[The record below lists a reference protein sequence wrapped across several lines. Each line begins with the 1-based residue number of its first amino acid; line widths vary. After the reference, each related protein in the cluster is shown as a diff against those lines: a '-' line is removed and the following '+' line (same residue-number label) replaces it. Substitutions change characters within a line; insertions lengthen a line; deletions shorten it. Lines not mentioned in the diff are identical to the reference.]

1 MRHTPAGEPCWTPA
15 DRDPARI
22 PAAPVPPHRVRGVLT
37 ADVTVVGAG
46 LAGLATAYYLADR
59 NPSLDILVADAERP
73 AAGASGRGTGLLGP
87 RVGPAIDKAVRLYGP
102 STARRMYLASVD
114 AVDRVV
120 ELCARLGTP
129 CGLRTGEQLV
139 ASRAAPGLVA
149 LSRQAESY
157 RSLGLDVPV
166 LSAAGIHDRLDV
178 PYHAG
183 LLYRSATLDPAA
195 LSGALA
201 RACAAKG
208 VRFFGNSPLLAIRSS
223 AAATGGGKGATQ
235 LVFPGGTVWTRK
247 AVLAVNAA
255 AGSLGLPVGTVLPLR
270 VHAIATAPLA
280 TEAREALGG
289 RTGCALIDAHPLAP
303 YFRLSHDGR
312 LVMGGGRTVLATA
325 PDRACSTGVWGW
337 LEERL
342 RLLHPN
348 VSEVQ
353 VTHRWSGTIGMTGDG
368 LPVVGPLPGSP
379 DVWYIG
385 GCCGHGLAMSVAH
398 GAHTA
403 AMLDGGDAAHQ
414 LPWHRSQ
421 APRIP
426 VRGPARA
433 LLRAHL
439 RMLERGARRAA

>member
-1 MRHTPAGEPCWTPA
+1 MRHPPAGEPCWAPA
-15 DRDPARI
+15 DRDPAGP
-22 PAAPVPPHRVRGVLT
+22 PAALAPPHRVLGVVT

-46 LAGLATAYYLADR
+46 LAGLATAYYLAER
-59 NPSLDILVADAERP
+59 SPSLDILVVDAERP

-87 RVGPAIDKAVRLYGP
+87 RVGPAIDKAVRRYGP

-139 ASRAAPGLVA
+139 ASRAAAGLVA

-178 PYHAG
+178 PFHAG

-208 VRFFGNSPLLAIRSS
+208 VRFLGNSPLLAIRSG
-223 AAATGGGKGATQ
+223 AAAGGGDGAT
-235 LVFPGGTVWTRK
+235 LVFPGGTVRTGK

-280 TEAREALGG
+280 AEAREALGG
-289 RTGCALIDAHPLAP
+289 RTDCALIDAHPLAP

-312 LVMGGGRTVLATA
+312 LVMGGGRAVLATA
-325 PDRACSTGVWGW
+325 PDRAGSAGAWGW

-342 RLLHPN
+342 RLLHPS
-348 VSEVQ
+348 VSKAEVS
-353 VTHRWSGTIGMTGDG
+353 HRWSGTIGMTVDG
-368 LPVVGPLPGSP
+368 LPVVGPLLGSP